1 MLIENSKWNT
11 EDEKEKIQ
19 KKNTNEKVYPMCIE
33 AHKMWSL
40 VKVWQ

>member
-1 MLIENSKWNT
+1 MKHRGWKRENT
-11 EDEKEKIQ
+11 E
-19 KKNTNEKVYPMCIE
+19 KNTNEKVYPMCIE